1 MSTMKSKIPSFIIK
15 ENLQKSSTTGVY
27 FHLDRRILSDICQ
40 KITGYKD
47 FSLHYVDNSYCNNFL
62 SKTYNKGRMALLLFN
77 GIANYISFSER
88 DINGR
93 NSSIQ
98 SVPTAFNMFFSNQYA
113 KKRLYYYFLNTSSA
127 ACTDY
132 QILIYRLMKTIG
144 FTFLNMP
151 SRIANSIN
159 AFSSIDDIILNRRTN
174 AGKNR
179 SNNSTFITKNNSCEV
194 EVYGKTYGANKYETS
209 LICYALSR
217 LCRES
222 EKIKLF
228 EVIEG
233 DLKTLPKSSQTVLQA
248 MGNIQVFPAD
258 MSLEKRVFD
267 QSNSLRSPR
276 YLFNLFNKLGNKH
289 CALCNCNIPEIIQGA
304 HIWPVVSIKNVSSM
318 SYEDKLLHATSGH
331 NGLWLCENHHRMFDE
346 NLFTFSEDGSVI
358 FNSMLPSS
366 YSSFMSE
373 ITTIT
378 KLDSTILTREFLDY
392 LKKRNSLIA

>member
-1 MSTMKSKIPSFIIK
+1 MKSKTPSFIIK

-27 FHLDRRILSDICQ
+27 FHLDRQILSDVCQ
-40 KITGYKD
+40 KITGCKD
-47 FSLHYVDNSYCNNFL
+47 FSLHYVDNNYCDQFL
-62 SKTYNKGRMALLLFN
+62 SKSYNKGRMALLLFN
-77 GIANYISFSER
+77 GTANYISFSER

-93 NSSIQ
+93 NSSVQ
-98 SVPTAFNMFFSNQYA
+98 SVPTAFNMFFSNQCA
-113 KKRLYYYFLNTSSA
+113 KKQLYYYFLNTSDA
-127 ACTDY
+127 VCTDY

-151 SRIANSIN
+151 TRIANSVN

-179 SNNSTFITKNNSCEV
+179 SNNSTFITKNSSCEV

-209 LICYALSR
+209 LICYALSI

-233 DLKTLPKSSQTVLQA
+233 DLKTLPQSSQTVLQA
-248 MGNIQVFPAD
+248 MGNIQVLPAD
-258 MSLEKRVFD
+258 ISLEKKIFD

-304 HIWPVVSIKNVSSM
+304 HIWPVASIKNVPSM
-318 SYEDKLLHATSGH
+318 TYDDKLLHATNGN

-346 NLFTFSEDGSVI
+346 NLFTFSEDGNIV
-358 FNSMLPSS
+358 FNSALPPS

-373 ITTIT
+373 ITTVT
-378 KLDSTILTREFLDY
+378 KLDATILTGEFLDY
-392 LKKRNSLIA
+392 LKKRNSFTAIP